1 MLLGYISSEKDVF
14 GHPAYVAYTNVQ
26 ILRIAVEDWE
36 LRNKAAVSDFIYGR
50 YTILVPLMQVTRNE
64 DIGMMQFILE
74 KRANGSQTD
83 G

>member
-1 MLLGYISSEKDVF
+1 VF